1 MRKLVYR
8 SAHGNSLP
16 KTMDEYSCHDCSHI
30 LKLKMCFLKSIEAEK
45 KIGIYVRGA
54 HLSRYFSNIH
64 INRPVLNVL
73 INDTKII

>member
-1 MRKLVYR
+1 
-8 SAHGNSLP
+8 
-16 KTMDEYSCHDCSHI
+16 
-30 LKLKMCFLKSIEAEK
+30 MCFLKSIEAEK